1 LAWLLKQEL
10 IHPISQS
17 LQELDMYK
25 AQLAKIYDIIYH
37 FKDYPKDA
45 DYLAAVMREH
55 HPSARSLLETA
66 CGTGRF
72 LDLLQEQYQV
82 QGLDLSA
89 EMLQEAAKRVPEIPL
104 HQANMADFSLTDRFD
119 VVCCLFRSIAFVKT
133 ANSFFAAVKSMA
145 SHLNPGGILVIEP
158 FFTPETFWSDTITL
172 NEYKG
177 DSLKIAWMYTSK
189 KVQDHARLDNQY
201 LVGTP
206 RRVDHFSEVHE
217 MGLFSEE
224 DYHQAFT
231 AAGLQLNHDPVG
243 PSGVGLYI
251 GKKG

>member
-1 LAWLLKQEL
+1 MYNKKLAN
-10 IHPISQS
+10 
-17 LQELDMYK
+17 
-25 AQLAKIYDIIYH
+25 IYDIIYH

-45 DYLAAVMREH
+45 DYLLATMQEH
-55 HPSARSLLETA
+55 SPSARSLLEAA

-72 LDLLQEQYQV
+72 LKILESKYEV
-82 QGLDLSA
+82 QGMDLSS
-89 EMLQEAAKRVPEIPL
+89 EMLQEAAKCVPNVPL
-104 HQANMADFSLTDRFD
+104 HQANMVDFSMEDRFD

-133 ANSFFAAVKSMA
+133 VDKFFSAVSSMA
-145 SHLNPGGILVIEP
+145 NHLNPRGILVIEP

-172 NEYKG
+172 NEYKS

-206 RRVDHFSEVHE
+206 ESVDHFSEVHE
-217 MGLFSEE
+217 MGLFSEQ
-224 DYHQAFT
+224 DYQQAFA
-231 AAGLQLNHDPVG
+231 AAGLQLHHDPIG

-251 GKKG
+251 GKKN